1 MPDSDS
7 PTPERVIGLDF
18 SAAARASGANSWIA
32 DCRFDGETLR
42 VERLATASEWLGL
55 DTTERD
61 PVLAELADR
70 LADPPEP
77 TVVGMDFPFS
87 LPAEFLGFG
96 DGGDSTAGGTAD
108 GTADGNHWRSF
119 LRGTPTDWGIL
130 DDVADPRDLYDR
142 VTATAEEQSLPLSR
156 QTDDANGGQNP
167 AGFRIKTQT
176 FYGISALLRPLVER
190 RNVRVAPVLDDPTAD
205 LTVMETYP
213 AAVFDALPDA
223 VRDGYKD
230 DDRASVANRRQNRAA
245 LRDAGVEIDGV
256 DADAAVATDDA
267 LDAVAAAYA
276 AAMDFQRAV
285 SDSFTPRERVEAVI
299 FDGTSE

>member
-7 PTPERVIGLDF
+7 PTPERVLGLDF
-18 SAAARASGANSWIA
+18 SAAARASGAKSWVA

-42 VERLATASEWLGL
+42 VERLATASEWLDL

-70 LADPPEP
+70 LIDPPEP

-87 LPAEFLGFG
+87 LPAEFLGF
-96 DGGDSTAGGTAD
+96 DRDSTAG
-108 GTADGNHWRSF
+108 GNHWRSF

-156 QTDDANGGQNP
+156 RTDDANGGQNP

-176 FYGISALLRPLVER
+176 FYGISALLRPIVEHG
-190 RNVRVAPVLDDPTAD
+190 NVRVAPVLDDPTAD

-223 VRDGYKD
+223 VREGYKD
-230 DDRASVANRRQNRAA
+230 DDRASVRNRRQNRAA
-245 LRDAGVEIDGV
+245 LQAAGVEIEGL

-276 AAMDFQRAV
+276 AAMDFEIAV
-285 SDSFTPRERVEAVI
+285 SGSFTPNERVEAVI
-299 FDGTSE
+299 FDGTSD

>member
-1 MPDSDS
+1 MPDNDP
-7 PTPERVIGLDF
+7 PTPERVLGLDF

-61 PVLAELADR
+61 PVLAELADG
-70 LADPPEP
+70 LADPPDP

-87 LPAEFLGFG
+87 LPAEFLGFDGENATDG
-96 DGGDSTAGGTAD
+96 DT
-108 GTADGNHWRSF
+108 WRNF
-119 LRGTPTDWGIL
+119 LRETPTDWGIL

-142 VTATAEEQSLPLSR
+142 VTAAAEEQSLPLSR
-156 QTDDANGGQNP
+156 QTDDVNGGQNP

-176 FYGISALLRPLVER
+176 FYGTSALLRPLVER
-190 RNVRVAPVLDDPTAD
+190 GNVRVAPVLDDPTAD

-213 AAVFDALPDA
+213 AAVFDALPNA
-223 VRDGYKD
+223 VREGYKD
-230 DDRASVANRRQNRAA
+230 DDRASVTNRRENRGA
-245 LRDAGVEIDGV
+245 LRAAGVEIEGL

-299 FDGTSE
+299 FDGSGE